1 MPLTAPLNQS
11 SVVVIIFITWMQTVM
26 AGTCQPQTKPWRQ
39 KQMQAK
45 TKRGSLPYSTNNRK
59 AWADAREM
67 YEKSR
72 GCQKFSK
79 HLREAEIYRSFRA
92 EAGSFIVHGKFWVG
106 QSYQSSSENTRSLC
120 TAVWSLSFVL
130 LGLLLL
136 TSLQPFQTLLSH
148 WALSWVWKLLPYG
161 ILCSCRTWEEEV
173 RDKTHPNPDWL
184 QERLAPTP
192 ADCN

>member
-1 MPLTAPLNQS
+1 
-11 SVVVIIFITWMQTVM
+11 
-26 AGTCQPQTKPWRQ
+26 
-39 KQMQAK
+39 MQAK
-45 TKRGSLPYSTNNRK
+45 TKRGSLPYSSNHRK
-59 AWADAREM
+59 AWTDAREM

-92 EAGSFIVHGKFWVG
+92 GAYSFTVHEKFCVG
-106 QSYQSSSENTRSLC
+106 QSYQSSSENTGSLC
-120 TAVWSLSFVL
+120 TAVWPLSFVL
-130 LGLLLL
+130 LRLLLL
-136 TSLQPFQTLLSH
+136 TSLQHFQTLLSH
-148 WALSWVWKLLPYG
+148 WAPSWVWKLLPYG
-161 ILCSCRTWEEEV
+161 ILCSCRAWEEEM